1 MTSIGGL
8 PDPDDD
14 DDCGVSKLWVGA
26 AMSTSGSSTLLFTL
40 SARALGAALL
50 AGPLV
55 LGEGETGEEDASS
68 IRGALRR
75 FIVTMLDEA
84 SVAGSCETHRCSGV
98 WGVMGSWW
106 IFAAGAS
113 SERRGSPSRVEDLE
127 DSLIGLTVSWEAPG
141 EPEREVRRRFREEMS
156 PSSKGLGRVELG
168 SAESARSGWSR
179 GLETR
184 SIGVVQDGG
193 RRARSVEVQ
202 RRHTVAR
209 DAPATAAQN

>member
-8 PDPDDD
+8 PEPDDD

-68 IRGALRR
+68 LRGALRR
-75 FIVTMLDEA
+75 FIVTMLDEG

-98 WGVMGSWW
+98 WGVMGSW
-106 IFAAGAS
+106 
-113 SERRGSPSRVEDLE
+113 
-127 DSLIGLTVSWEAPG
+127 
-141 EPEREVRRRFREEMS
+141 
-156 PSSKGLGRVELG
+156 
-168 SAESARSGWSR
+168 
-179 GLETR
+179 
-184 SIGVVQDGG
+184 
-193 RRARSVEVQ
+193 
-202 RRHTVAR
+202 
-209 DAPATAAQN
+209 